1 MIEIEQIFPYTIVSY
16 DNKYGI
22 VDNKG
27 NIVVP
32 CEMDDIENISDE
44 EIGLEL
50 WEDYNCVCLI
60 RDGLFGFFTNN
71 GKYIEPAYL
80 NYAVDPYGGDIHVET
95 LDGYGVLCYP
105 KYILEE
111 IPAESSLL
119 NELAEDEEFD
129 EFEDY
134 EGLDESDDEEDFDL
148 TFNQDTVDEEFQA
161 GYKHAETVMESFDD
175 SHDDIAEY
183 IDQIHD
189 ELTDDFMTYAPIT
202 GAAAYMT
209 EKYIGLADVQKLN
222 KNIKK
227 LYNDTEKDGYYA
239 LFRTID
245 GLLPHPE
252 DTEDFVVSFSEGNR
266 PAFMSLDVRGE
277 IGEIYLFEHGM
288 HMFYISA
295 NIYDSSDPD
304 ELIEECC
311 ILDVDNIVLSELLT
325 CLQNEIDSDR
335 TNKELSENILKAADL
350 EGDHK
355 FGHILTDC
363 GVYML
368 KTEDTYVHWWDSET
382 LCDITGYMNAVYVLS
397 DGSVNIVYTDSNNF
411 PTSAEIQLINP
422 FLTRILDAI
431 KAAANIAWNNYEFC
445 AGKHPSSDGR

>member
-1 MIEIEQIFPYTIVSY
+1 MIEIEKIFPYTIVANDDS
-16 DNKYGI
+16 KYGI

-32 CEMDDIENISDE
+32 FEMDDIVNISDE

-50 WEDYNCVCLI
+50 WDDYNCVCLV
-60 RDGLFGFFTNN
+60 RDGMLGFFTNN

-80 NYAVDPYGGDIHVET
+80 NYTVDPCGGDIHVET
-95 LDGYGVLCYP
+95 LEGYGILRAP

-111 IPAESSLL
+111 ISEESSLL
-119 NELAEDEEFD
+119 SEIAEDEEFD

-134 EGLDESDDEEDFDL
+134 EGLDEFDDEEDFDL
-148 TFNQDTVDEEFQA
+148 TLNQDTVDEEFQA
-161 GYKHAETVMESFDD
+161 GYKHAEAVMESFDA

-189 ELTDDFMTYAPIT
+189 ELTDDFMTYTPLT

-209 EKYIGLADVQKLN
+209 EKYIGLADVPKLN

-245 GLLPHPE
+245 CLLPHPE

-266 PAFMSLDVRGE
+266 PTFTSPDVRGE
-277 IGEIYLFEHGM
+277 IGDIYLYEHGM
-288 HMFYISA
+288 HMFYVSA
-295 NIYDSSDPD
+295 NIYDSYDPD

-311 ILDVDNIVLSELLT
+311 ILNVDNVVLSELLT
-325 CLQNEIDSDR
+325 CLQNEIDPDR

-350 EGDHK
+350 EGDHEL
-355 FGHILTDC
+355 GHILTDC

-397 DGSVNIVYTDSNNF
+397 DGCLNIVYTDSDNF

-431 KAAANIAWNNYEFC
+431 KAAANIAWNDYKN
-445 AGKHPSSDGR
+445 GK

>member
-1 MIEIEQIFPYTIVSY
+1 MIEIEKIFPYTIVANDDS
-16 DNKYGI
+16 KYGI

-32 CEMDDIENISDE
+32 FEMDDIVNISDE

-50 WEDYNCVCLI
+50 WDDYNCVCLV
-60 RDGLFGFFTNN
+60 RDGMLGFFTNN

-80 NYAVDPYGGDIHVET
+80 NYTVDPCGGDIHVET
-95 LDGYGVLCYP
+95 LEGYGILRAP

-111 IPAESSLL
+111 ISEESSLL
-119 NELAEDEEFD
+119 SEIAE
-129 EFEDY
+129 
-134 EGLDESDDEEDFDL
+134 DEEDFDL
-148 TFNQDTVDEEFQA
+148 TLNQDTVDEEFQA
-161 GYKHAETVMESFDD
+161 GYKHAEAVMESFDA

-189 ELTDDFMTYAPIT
+189 ELTDDFMTYTPLT

-209 EKYIGLADVQKLN
+209 EKYIGLADVPKLN

-245 GLLPHPE
+245 CLLPHPE

-266 PAFMSLDVRGE
+266 PTFTSPDVRGE
-277 IGEIYLFEHGM
+277 IGDIYLYEHGM
-288 HMFYISA
+288 HMFYVSA
-295 NIYDSSDPD
+295 NIYDSDDPY
-304 ELIEECC
+304 ELLEECC
-311 ILDVDNIVLSELLT
+311 ILDVDNVVLSELLT
-325 CLQNEIDSDR
+325 CLQNEIDPDR

-350 EGDHK
+350 EGDHEI
-355 FGHILTDC
+355 GHILTDC

-397 DGSVNIVYTDSNNF
+397 DGCLNIVYTDSDNF
-411 PTSAEIQLINP
+411 PTSAEIQLTNP
-422 FLTRILDAI
+422 CLTRILDAI
-431 KAAANIAWNNYEFC
+431 KAAANIAWNDYKN
-445 AGKHPSSDGR
+445 GK

>member
-1 MIEIEQIFPYTIVSY
+1 MNKSMIEIEKIFPYTIVSN
-16 DNKYGI
+16 DDSKYGI

-32 CEMDDIENISDE
+32 FEMDDIVNISDE
-44 EIGLEL
+44 EIGLEM
-50 WEDYNCVCLI
+50 WEDYNCVCLV
-60 RDGLFGFFTNN
+60 RDGMLGFFTNN

-80 NYAVDPYGGDIHVET
+80 NYTVDPCGGDIHVET
-95 LDGYGVLCYP
+95 LEGYGILRAP

-111 IPAESSLL
+111 ISEESSLL
-119 NELAEDEEFD
+119 NGIAEDEEFD

-134 EGLDESDDEEDFDL
+134 EGLDEYDEAEDFDL
-148 TFNQDTVDEEFQA
+148 TLNQDTVDEEFQA
-161 GYKHAETVMESFDD
+161 GYKHAEAVMESFDA

-189 ELTDDFMTYAPIT
+189 ELTDDFMTYTPLT

-209 EKYIGLADVQKLN
+209 EKYIGLADVPKLN

-239 LFRTID
+239 LFRIID
-245 GLLPHPE
+245 CLLPHPE

-266 PAFMSLDVRGE
+266 PTFTSPDVRGE
-277 IGEIYLFEHGM
+277 IGDIYLYEHGM
-288 HMFYISA
+288 HMFYVSA
-295 NIYDSSDPD
+295 NIYDSDDPD
-304 ELIEECC
+304 ELLEECC

-325 CLQNEIDSDR
+325 CLQNEIDPDR
-335 TNKELSENILKAADL
+335 TNKELSENILKAAEL
-350 EGDHK
+350 EGDHEI
-355 FGHILTDC
+355 GHILTDC

-397 DGSVNIVYTDSNNF
+397 DGCLNIVYTDSDNF
-411 PTSAEIQLINP
+411 PTCAEIQLTNP
-422 FLTRILDAI
+422 CL
-431 KAAANIAWNNYEFC
+431 
-445 AGKHPSSDGR
+445 P

>member
-1 MIEIEQIFPYTIVSY
+1 MIEIEKIFPYTIVANDDS
-16 DNKYGI
+16 KYGI

-32 CEMDDIENISDE
+32 FEMDDIVNISDE

-50 WEDYNCVCLI
+50 WDDYNCVCLVK
-60 RDGLFGFFTNN
+60 DGMLGFFTNN

-80 NYAVDPYGGDIHVET
+80 NYTVDPCGGDIHVET
-95 LDGYGVLCYP
+95 LEGYGILRAP

-111 IPAESSLL
+111 ISEESSLL
-119 NELAEDEEFD
+119 SEIAEDEEFD

-134 EGLDESDDEEDFDL
+134 EGLDEYDDEEDFDL
-148 TFNQDTVDEEFQA
+148 TLNQDTVDEEFQA
-161 GYKHAETVMESFDD
+161 GYKHAEAVMESFDA

-189 ELTDDFMTYAPIT
+189 ELTDDFMTYTPLT

-209 EKYIGLADVQKLN
+209 EKYIGLADVPKLN

-245 GLLPHPE
+245 CLLPHPE

-266 PAFMSLDVRGE
+266 PTFTSPDVRGE
-277 IGEIYLFEHGM
+277 IGDIYLYEHGM
-288 HMFYISA
+288 HMFYVSA
-295 NIYDSSDPD
+295 NIYDSDDPY
-304 ELIEECC
+304 ELLEECC
-311 ILDVDNIVLSELLT
+311 ILDVDNVVLSELLT
-325 CLQNEIDSDR
+325 CLQNEIDPDR

-350 EGDHK
+350 EGDHEI
-355 FGHILTDC
+355 GHILTDC
-363 GVYML
+363 GVYLL

-397 DGSVNIVYTDSNNF
+397 DGCLNIVYTDSDNF
-411 PTSAEIQLINP
+411 PTSAEIQLTNP
-422 FLTRILDAI
+422 CLTRILDAI
-431 KAAANIAWNNYEFC
+431 KAAANIAWNDYKN
-445 AGKHPSSDGR
+445 AK

>member
-1 MIEIEQIFPYTIVSY
+1 MIEIEKIFPYTIVSN
-16 DNKYGI
+16 DDSMYGI

-32 CEMDDIENISDE
+32 FEMDDIVNISDE

-50 WEDYNCVCLI
+50 WEDYNCVCLV
-60 RDGLFGFFTNN
+60 RDGMLGFFTNN

-80 NYAVDPYGGDIHVET
+80 NYTVDPCGGDIHVET
-95 LDGYGVLCYP
+95 LDGYGVLRYP

-111 IPAESSLL
+111 IPEESSLL
-119 NELAEDEEFD
+119 NEIAEDEEFD
-129 EFEDY
+129 EFED
-134 EGLDESDDEEDFDL
+134 FDL
-148 TFNQDTVDEEFQA
+148 TLNQDTVDEEFQA
-161 GYKHAETVMESFDD
+161 GYKHAETVLESFDD

-209 EKYIGLADVQKLN
+209 EKYIGLVDVQKLN

-266 PAFMSLDVRGE
+266 PTFTSPDVRGE
-277 IGEIYLFEHGM
+277 IGDIYLYEHGM
-288 HMFYISA
+288 HMFYVSA
-295 NIYDSSDPD
+295 NIYDSEDPD

-311 ILDVDNIVLSELLT
+311 ILNVDNVVLSELLT
-325 CLQNEIDSDR
+325 YLQNEIDPDR

-355 FGHILTDC
+355 LGHILTDC

-397 DGSVNIVYTDSNNF
+397 DGCLNIVYTDSDNF
-411 PTSAEIQLINP
+411 PTSAEIQLTNP
-422 FLTRILDAI
+422 CLTRILDAI
-431 KAAANIAWNNYEFC
+431 KAAANIAWNDYKN
-445 AGKHPSSDGR
+445 GK

>member
-1 MIEIEQIFPYTIVSY
+1 MIEIEKIFPYTIVANDDS
-16 DNKYGI
+16 KYGI

-32 CEMDDIENISDE
+32 FEMDDIVNISDE

-50 WEDYNCVCLI
+50 WDDYNCVCLV
-60 RDGLFGFFTNN
+60 RDGMLGFFTNN

-80 NYAVDPYGGDIHVET
+80 NYTVDPCGGDIHVET
-95 LDGYGVLCYP
+95 LEGYGILRAP

-111 IPAESSLL
+111 ISEESSLL
-119 NELAEDEEFD
+119 SEIAEDE
-129 EFEDY
+129 
-134 EGLDESDDEEDFDL
+134 
-148 TFNQDTVDEEFQA
+148 EEFQA
-161 GYKHAETVMESFDD
+161 GYKHAEAVMESFDA

-266 PAFMSLDVRGE
+266 PSFMSLDVRGE
-277 IGEIYLFEHGM
+277 IGEIYLYEHGM
-288 HMFYISA
+288 HMFYVSA

-311 ILDVDNIVLSELLT
+311 ILNVDNIVLSELLT
-325 CLQNEIDSDR
+325 CLQNEIDPDR

-355 FGHILTDC
+355 LGHILTDC

-397 DGSVNIVYTDSNNF
+397 DGSVNIVYTDSYNF

-431 KAAANIAWNNYEFC
+431 KAAANIAWNDYKN
-445 AGKHPSSDGR
+445 GK

>member
-1 MIEIEQIFPYTIVSY
+1 MIEIEKIFPYTIVANDDS
-16 DNKYGI
+16 KYGI

-50 WEDYNCVCLI
+50 WEDYNCVCLV
-60 RDGLFGFFTNN
+60 RDGLLGFFTNN

-80 NYAVDPYGGDIHVET
+80 NYTVDPCGGDIHVET
-95 LDGYGVLCYP
+95 LDGYGVLRSP

-119 NELAEDEEFD
+119 NEIAEDEEFD

-148 TFNQDTVDEEFQA
+148 RLQDTVAEEFQA

-189 ELTDDFMTYAPIT
+189 ELTDDFLTFAPIT

-227 LYNDTEKDGYYA
+227 LYNATEKDGYYA

-266 PAFMSLDVRGE
+266 PAFKSLDVSGE
-277 IGEIYLFEHGM
+277 IGEIYLYEHGM
-288 HMFYISA
+288 HMFYVSA

-325 CLQNEIDSDR
+325 CLQNEIDPDR

-355 FGHILTDC
+355 LGHLLTDC

-397 DGSVNIVYTDSNNF
+397 NGSVYIVYTDYNNF
-411 PTSAEIQLINP
+411 PTWAEIQLINP

-431 KAAANIAWNNYEFC
+431 KAAANIAWNNYKN
-445 AGKHPSSDGR
+445 GK

>member
-1 MIEIEQIFPYTIVSY
+1 MNKSMIEIEKIFPYTIVANDDS
-16 DNKYGI
+16 KYGI

-32 CEMDDIENISDE
+32 FEMDDIVNLSDE
-44 EIGLEL
+44 EIGLEM
-50 WEDYNCVCLI
+50 WEDYNCVCLV
-60 RDGLFGFFTNN
+60 RDGMLGFFTNN

-80 NYAVDPYGGDIHVET
+80 NYTVDPCGGDIHVET
-95 LDGYGVLCYP
+95 LEGYGILRAP

-111 IPAESSLL
+111 ISEESSLL
-119 NELAEDEEFD
+119 SEIAEDEEFD

-134 EGLDESDDEEDFDL
+134 EGLDESDDEEAFDL
-148 TFNQDTVDEEFQA
+148 TLNQDTVDEEFQA
-161 GYKHAETVMESFDD
+161 GYKHAETVMESFDA

-202 GAAAYMT
+202 GAATYMT
-209 EKYIGLADVQKLN
+209 EKYIGLADVPKLN

-239 LFRTID
+239 LFRIID
-245 GLLPHPE
+245 CLLPHPE

-266 PAFMSLDVRGE
+266 PTFTSPDVRGE
-277 IGEIYLFEHGM
+277 IGDIYLYEHGM
-288 HMFYISA
+288 HMFYVSA
-295 NIYDSSDPD
+295 NIYDSDDPD
-304 ELIEECC
+304 ELLEECC
-311 ILDVDNIVLSELLT
+311 ILDVDNVVLSELLT
-325 CLQNEIDSDR
+325 CLQNEIDPDR

-350 EGDHK
+350 ESDHEI
-355 FGHILTDC
+355 GHILTDC

-368 KTEDTYVHWWDSET
+368 KTEDTYVHWWDRET

-397 DGSVNIVYTDSNNF
+397 DGCLNIVYTDYNNF
-411 PTSAEIQLINP
+411 PTSAEIQLTNP
-422 FLTRILDAI
+422 CLTRILDAI
-431 KAAANIAWNNYEFC
+431 KAAANIAWNDYKN
-445 AGKHPSSDGR
+445 GK

>member
-1 MIEIEQIFPYTIVSY
+1 MNKSMIEIEKIFPYTIVSN
-16 DNKYGI
+16 DDSKYGI

-32 CEMDDIENISDE
+32 FEMDDIVNISDE

-50 WEDYNCVCLI
+50 WDDYNCVCLV
-60 RDGLFGFFTNN
+60 RDGMLGFFTNN

-80 NYAVDPYGGDIHVET
+80 NYTVDPCGGDIHVET
-95 LDGYGVLCYP
+95 LEGYGILRAP

-111 IPAESSLL
+111 ISEESSLL
-119 NELAEDEEFD
+119 NGIAEDEEFD
-129 EFEDY
+129 DFEDY
-134 EGLDESDDEEDFDL
+134 EGLDESDDEEAFDL
-148 TFNQDTVDEEFQA
+148 TLNQDTVDEEFQA
-161 GYKHAETVMESFDD
+161 GYKHAEAVMESFDA

-189 ELTDDFMTYAPIT
+189 ELTDDFMTYTPLT

-209 EKYIGLADVQKLN
+209 EKYIGLADVPKLN

-245 GLLPHPE
+245 CLLPHPE

-266 PAFMSLDVRGE
+266 PTFTSPDVRGE
-277 IGEIYLFEHGM
+277 IGDIYLYEHGM
-288 HMFYISA
+288 HMFYVSA
-295 NIYDSSDPD
+295 NIYDSDDPD

-311 ILDVDNIVLSELLT
+311 ILNVDNVVLSELLT
-325 CLQNEIDSDR
+325 CLQNEIDPDR

-350 EGDHK
+350 EGDHEL
-355 FGHILTDC
+355 GHILTDC

-397 DGSVNIVYTDSNNF
+397 DGCLNIVYTDSDNF
-411 PTSAEIQLINP
+411 PTSAEIQLTNP
-422 FLTRILDAI
+422 CLTRILDAI
-431 KAAANIAWNNYEFC
+431 KAAANIAWNDYKN
-445 AGKHPSSDGR
+445 GK

>member
-1 MIEIEQIFPYTIVSY
+1 MIEIEKIFPYTIVANDDS
-16 DNKYGI
+16 KYGI

-32 CEMDDIENISDE
+32 FEMDDIVNISDE

-50 WEDYNCVCLI
+50 WDDYNCVCLVK
-60 RDGLFGFFTNN
+60 DGMLGFFTNN

-80 NYAVDPYGGDIHVET
+80 NYTVDPCGGDIHVET
-95 LDGYGVLCYP
+95 LEGYGILRAP

-111 IPAESSLL
+111 ISEESSLL
-119 NELAEDEEFD
+119 SEIAEDEEFD

-134 EGLDESDDEEDFDL
+134 EGLDEYDDEEDFDL
-148 TFNQDTVDEEFQA
+148 TLNQDTVDEEFQA
-161 GYKHAETVMESFDD
+161 GYKHAEAVMESFDA

-189 ELTDDFMTYAPIT
+189 ELTDDFMTYTPLT

-209 EKYIGLADVQKLN
+209 EKYIGLADVPKLN

-245 GLLPHPE
+245 CLLPHPE

-266 PAFMSLDVRGE
+266 PTFTSPDVRGE
-277 IGEIYLFEHGM
+277 IGDIYLYEHGM
-288 HMFYISA
+288 HMFYVSA
-295 NIYDSSDPD
+295 NIYDSDDPY
-304 ELIEECC
+304 ELLEECC
-311 ILDVDNIVLSELLT
+311 ILDVDNVVLSELLT
-325 CLQNEIDSDR
+325 CLQNEIDPDR

-350 EGDHK
+350 EGDHEI
-355 FGHILTDC
+355 GHILTDC

-397 DGSVNIVYTDSNNF
+397 DGCLNIVYTDSDNF
-411 PTSAEIQLINP
+411 PTSAEIQLTNP
-422 FLTRILDAI
+422 CLTRILDAI
-431 KAAANIAWNNYEFC
+431 KAAANIAWNDYKN
-445 AGKHPSSDGR
+445 GK

>member
-1 MIEIEQIFPYTIVSY
+1 MIEVEKIFPYTIVSY

-32 CEMDDIENISDE
+32 CEMDDIQNISDE

-50 WEDYNCVCLI
+50 WEDYNCVYLV
-60 RDGLFGFFTNN
+60 RDGLLGFFTDN

-80 NYAVDPYGGDIHVET
+80 NYTVDPCGGDIHVET
-95 LDGYGVLCYP
+95 LDGYGVLRYP

-119 NELAEDEEFD
+119 NEIAEDV
-129 EFEDY
+129 
-134 EGLDESDDEEDFDL
+134 EDFDL
-148 TFNQDTVDEEFQA
+148 TLNQDTVDEEFQA

-277 IGEIYLFEHGM
+277 IGEIYLYEHGM
-288 HMFYISA
+288 HMFYVSA

-311 ILDVDNIVLSELLT
+311 ILDMDNIVLSELLT
-325 CLQNEIDSDR
+325 CLQNEMDPDR

-355 FGHILTDC
+355 LGHILTDC

-397 DGSVNIVYTDSNNF
+397 DGSVNIVYTDSYNF

-431 KAAANIAWNNYEFC
+431 KAAANIAWNDYKN
-445 AGKHPSSDGR
+445 GK

>member
-1 MIEIEQIFPYTIVSY
+1 MIEIEKIFPYTIVANDDS
-16 DNKYGI
+16 KYGI

-32 CEMDDIENISDE
+32 CEMDDIQNISDE

-50 WEDYNCVCLI
+50 WEDYNCVCLV
-60 RDGLFGFFTNN
+60 RDGMLGFFTNN

-80 NYAVDPYGGDIHVET
+80 NYTVDPCGGDIHVET
-95 LDGYGVLCYP
+95 LDGYGVLRYP

-111 IPAESSLL
+111 ISAESSLL
-119 NELAEDEEFD
+119 NEIAEDEEFD

-134 EGLDESDDEEDFDL
+134 EGLDESDDEDDFDL
-148 TFNQDTVDEEFQA
+148 TLNQDTVDEDFQA

-266 PAFMSLDVRGE
+266 PSFMSLDVRGE
-277 IGEIYLFEHGM
+277 IGEIYLYEHGM
-288 HMFYISA
+288 HMFYVSA

-311 ILDVDNIVLSELLT
+311 ILNVDNIVLSELLT
-325 CLQNEIDSDR
+325 CLQNEIDPDR

-355 FGHILTDC
+355 LGHILTDC

-397 DGSVNIVYTDSNNF
+397 DGSVNIVYTDSYNF

-431 KAAANIAWNNYEFC
+431 KAAANIAWNDYKN
-445 AGKHPSSDGR
+445 GK

>member
-1 MIEIEQIFPYTIVSY
+1 MIEVEKILPYTIVSY

-32 CEMDDIENISDE
+32 CEMDDIQNISDE

-50 WEDYNCVCLI
+50 WEDYNCVYLV
-60 RDGLFGFFTNN
+60 RDGLLGFFTDN

-80 NYAVDPYGGDIHVET
+80 NYTVDPCGGDIHVET
-95 LDGYGVLCYP
+95 LDGYGVLRYP

-119 NELAEDEEFD
+119 NEIAEDEEFD
-129 EFEDY
+129 EFE
-134 EGLDESDDEEDFDL
+134 EDFDL
-148 TFNQDTVDEEFQA
+148 TLNQDTVDEEFQA
-161 GYKHAETVMESFDD
+161 GYKHAETVIESFDD

-189 ELTDDFMTYAPIT
+189 ELTDNFMTYAPIT

-266 PAFMSLDVRGE
+266 PAFMSLDIRGE
-277 IGEIYLFEHGM
+277 IGEIYLYEHGM
-288 HMFYISA
+288 HMFYVSA

-311 ILDVDNIVLSELLT
+311 ILDMDNIVLSELLT
-325 CLQNEIDSDR
+325 CLQNEIDPDR

-355 FGHILTDC
+355 LGHILTDC

-397 DGSVNIVYTDSNNF
+397 DGSVNIVYTDSYNF

-431 KAAANIAWNNYEFC
+431 KAAANIAWNNYKN
-445 AGKHPSSDGR
+445 GK

>member
-1 MIEIEQIFPYTIVSY
+1 MIEIEKIFPYTIVANDDS
-16 DNKYGI
+16 KYGI

-50 WEDYNCVCLI
+50 WEDYNCVCLV
-60 RDGLFGFFTNN
+60 RDGLLGFFTNN

-80 NYAVDPYGGDIHVET
+80 NYTVDPCGRDIHVET
-95 LDGYGVLCYP
+95 EDGYGVLHYP

-119 NELAEDEEFD
+119 NEIAEDEEFD

-134 EGLDESDDEEDFDL
+134 EGLDESDDEENFDL
-148 TFNQDTVDEEFQA
+148 RLQDTVAEEFQA

-189 ELTDDFMTYAPIT
+189 ELTDDFLTFAPIT

-227 LYNDTEKDGYYA
+227 LYNATEKDGYYA

-266 PAFMSLDVRGE
+266 PAFKSLDVSGE
-277 IGEIYLFEHGM
+277 IGEIYLYEHGM
-288 HMFYISA
+288 HMFYVSA
-295 NIYDSSDPD
+295 NIYDSRDPD

-311 ILDVDNIVLSELLT
+311 ILDVDNIVLSKLLT
-325 CLQNEIDSDR
+325 CLQNEIDPDR

-355 FGHILTDC
+355 LGHLLTDC

-397 DGSVNIVYTDSNNF
+397 NGSVYIVYTDYNNF
-411 PTSAEIQLINP
+411 PSSAEIQLINP

-431 KAAANIAWNNYEFC
+431 KAAANIAWNNYKN
-445 AGKHPSSDGR
+445 GK

>member
-1 MIEIEQIFPYTIVSY
+1 MIEIENIFPYTIVKGE
-16 DNKYGI
+16 DGFGIIDANKN
-22 VDNKG
+22 V
-27 NIVVP
+27 VVP
-32 CEMDDIENISDE
+32 CVMDNIINGKYDDY
-44 EIGLEL
+44 GLED
-50 WEDYNCVCLI
+50 WEDFYCVRLI
-60 RDGLFGFFTNN
+60 KDSFIGFFTSN
-71 GKYIEPAYL
+71 GKYIEPKFISC
-80 NYAVDPYGGDIHVET
+80 DIFHFDEGEIHVKTE
-95 LDGYGVLCYP
+95 DGYGVFKSP
-105 KYILEE
+105 EYIFEE
-111 IPAESSLL
+111 ISSTDSPLSGL
-119 NELAEDEEFD
+119 MLED
-129 EFEDY
+129 
-134 EGLDESDDEEDFDL
+134 DD
-148 TFNQDTVDEEFQA
+148 FQV

-175 SHDDIAEY
+175 SHGDIAEY

-189 ELTDDFMTYAPIT
+189 ELTDDFITYAPIT

-245 GLLPHPE
+245 VLLPHPE

-277 IGEIYLFEHGM
+277 IGEIYLYEHGM
-288 HMFYISA
+288 HMFYVSA

-311 ILDVDNIVLSELLT
+311 ILNVDNIVLSELLT
-325 CLQNEIDSDR
+325 CLQNEIDPDR

-355 FGHILTDC
+355 LGHILTDC

-397 DGSVNIVYTDSNNF
+397 DGSLNIVYTDSDNF

-431 KAAANIAWNNYEFC
+431 KAAANIAWNDYKN
-445 AGKHPSSDGR
+445 GK

>member
-1 MIEIEQIFPYTIVSY
+1 MNKSMIEIEKIFPYTIVANDDS
-16 DNKYGI
+16 KYGI

-32 CEMDDIENISDE
+32 FEMDDIVNISDE
-44 EIGLEL
+44 EIGLEM
-50 WEDYNCVCLI
+50 WEDYNCVCLV
-60 RDGLFGFFTNN
+60 RDGMLGFFTNN

-80 NYAVDPYGGDIHVET
+80 NYTVDPCGGDIHVET
-95 LDGYGVLCYP
+95 LEGYGILRAP

-111 IPAESSLL
+111 ISEESSLL
-119 NELAEDEEFD
+119 NGIAEDEEFD

-134 EGLDESDDEEDFDL
+134 EGLDEYDEAEDFDL
-148 TFNQDTVDEEFQA
+148 TLNQDTVDEEFQA
-161 GYKHAETVMESFDD
+161 GYKHAEVVMESFDA

-189 ELTDDFMTYAPIT
+189 ELTDDFMTYTPLT

-209 EKYIGLADVQKLN
+209 EKYIGLADVPKLN

-245 GLLPHPE
+245 CLLPHPE

-266 PAFMSLDVRGE
+266 PTFTSPDVRGE
-277 IGEIYLFEHGM
+277 IGDIYLYEHGM
-288 HMFYISA
+288 HMFYVSA
-295 NIYDSSDPD
+295 NIYDSDDPD
-304 ELIEECC
+304 ELLEECC
-311 ILDVDNIVLSELLT
+311 ILDVDNVVLSELLT
-325 CLQNEIDSDR
+325 CLQNEIDPDR

-350 EGDHK
+350 EGDHEI
-355 FGHILTDC
+355 GHILTDC
-363 GVYML
+363 GVYVL

-397 DGSVNIVYTDSNNF
+397 DGCLNIVYTDSDNF
-411 PTSAEIQLINP
+411 PTSAEIQLTNP
-422 FLTRILDAI
+422 CLTRILDAI
-431 KAAANIAWNNYEFC
+431 KAAANIAWNDYKN
-445 AGKHPSSDGR
+445 GK

>member
-1 MIEIEQIFPYTIVSY
+1 MNKSMIEIEKIFPYTIVSND

-32 CEMDDIENISDE
+32 FEMDDIVNISDE
-44 EIGLEL
+44 EIGLEM
-50 WEDYNCVCLI
+50 WEDYNCVCLV
-60 RDGLFGFFTNN
+60 RDGMLGFFTNN

-80 NYAVDPYGGDIHVET
+80 NYTVDPCGGDIHVET
-95 LDGYGVLCYP
+95 LEGYGILRAP

-111 IPAESSLL
+111 ISEESSLL
-119 NELAEDEEFD
+119 NGIAEDEEFD
-129 EFEDY
+129 DFEDY
-134 EGLDESDDEEDFDL
+134 EGLDESDDEEAFDL
-148 TFNQDTVDEEFQA
+148 TLNQDTVDEEFQA
-161 GYKHAETVMESFDD
+161 GYKHAETVMESFDA

-202 GAAAYMT
+202 GAATYMT
-209 EKYIGLADVQKLN
+209 EKYISIADVQKLN

-227 LYNDTEKDGYYA
+227 LYNDTDGYYA

-245 GLLPHPE
+245 CLLPHPE

-266 PAFMSLDVRGE
+266 PTFTSPDVRGE
-277 IGEIYLFEHGM
+277 IGDIYLYEHGM
-288 HMFYISA
+288 HMFYVSA
-295 NIYDSSDPD
+295 NIYDSDDPD
-304 ELIEECC
+304 ELLEECC
-311 ILDVDNIVLSELLT
+311 ILDVDNVVLSELLT
-325 CLQNEIDSDR
+325 CLQNEIDPDR

-350 EGDHK
+350 ESDHEI
-355 FGHILTDC
+355 GHILTDC

-397 DGSVNIVYTDSNNF
+397 DGCLNIVYMDSDNF
-411 PTSAEIQLINP
+411 PTSAEIQLTNP
-422 FLTRILDAI
+422 CLEDIF
-431 KAAANIAWNNYEFC
+431 
-445 AGKHPSSDGR
+445 

>member
-1 MIEIEQIFPYTIVSY
+1 MIEIEKIFPYTIVANDDS
-16 DNKYGI
+16 KYGI

-32 CEMDDIENISDE
+32 FEMDDIVNISDE

-50 WEDYNCVCLI
+50 WDDYNCVCLVK
-60 RDGLFGFFTNN
+60 DGMLGFFTNN

-80 NYAVDPYGGDIHVET
+80 NYTVDPCGGDIHVET
-95 LDGYGVLCYP
+95 LEGYGILRAP

-111 IPAESSLL
+111 ISEESSLL
-119 NELAEDEEFD
+119 SEIAEDEEFD

-134 EGLDESDDEEDFDL
+134 EGLDEYDDEEDFDL
-148 TFNQDTVDEEFQA
+148 TLNQDTVDEEFQA
-161 GYKHAETVMESFDD
+161 GYKHAEAVMESFDA

-189 ELTDDFMTYAPIT
+189 ELTDDFMTYTPLT

-209 EKYIGLADVQKLN
+209 EKYIGLADVPKLN

-245 GLLPHPE
+245 CLLPHPE

-266 PAFMSLDVRGE
+266 PTFTSPDVRGE
-277 IGEIYLFEHGM
+277 IGDIYLYEHGM
-288 HMFYISA
+288 HMFYVSA
-295 NIYDSSDPD
+295 NIYDSDDPD
-304 ELIEECC
+304 ELLEECC
-311 ILDVDNIVLSELLT
+311 ILNVYNVVLSELLT
-325 CLQNEIDSDR
+325 CLQNEIDPDR

-350 EGDHK
+350 EGDHEI
-355 FGHILTDC
+355 GHILTDC
-363 GVYML
+363 GVYLL

-397 DGSVNIVYTDSNNF
+397 DGCLNIVYTDSDNF
-411 PTSAEIQLINP
+411 PTSAEIQLTNP
-422 FLTRILDAI
+422 CLTRILNAI
-431 KAAANIAWNNYEFC
+431 KAAANIAWNDYKN
-445 AGKHPSSDGR
+445 AK

>member
-1 MIEIEQIFPYTIVSY
+1 MIEVEKIFPYTIVSY

-32 CEMDDIENISDE
+32 CEMDDIQNISDE

-50 WEDYNCVCLI
+50 WDDYNCVCLV
-60 RDGLFGFFTNN
+60 RDGMLGFFTDN

-80 NYAVDPYGGDIHVET
+80 NYTVDPCGGDIHVET
-95 LDGYGVLCYP
+95 LDGYGVLRYP

-119 NELAEDEEFD
+119 NEIAE
-129 EFEDY
+129 
-134 EGLDESDDEEDFDL
+134 DEEDFDL
-148 TFNQDTVDEEFQA
+148 TLNQDTVDEEFQA

-252 DTEDFVVSFSEGNR
+252 DTEDFVVIFSEGNR

-277 IGEIYLFEHGM
+277 IGEIYLYEHGM
-288 HMFYISA
+288 HMFYVSA
-295 NIYDSSDPD
+295 NIYDSDDPD
-304 ELIEECC
+304 ELLEECC
-311 ILDVDNIVLSELLT
+311 ILNVDNVVLSELLT
-325 CLQNEIDSDR
+325 CLQNEIDPDR
-335 TNKELSENILKAADL
+335 TNKELSENILKATDL
-350 EGDHK
+350 EGDHEI
-355 FGHILTDC
+355 GHILTDC

-397 DGSVNIVYTDSNNF
+397 DGSVNIVYTDSDNF
-411 PTSAEIQLINP
+411 PTSAEIKLINP

-431 KAAANIAWNNYEFC
+431 KAAANIAWNDYKN
-445 AGKHPSSDGR
+445 GK

>member
-1 MIEIEQIFPYTIVSY
+1 
-16 DNKYGI
+16 
-22 VDNKG
+22 
-27 NIVVP
+27 
-32 CEMDDIENISDE
+32 MDDIQNISDE

-50 WEDYNCVCLI
+50 WEDYNCVYLV
-60 RDGLFGFFTNN
+60 RDGLLGFFTDN

-80 NYAVDPYGGDIHVET
+80 NYTVDPCGGDIHVET
-95 LDGYGVLCYP
+95 LDGYGVLRYP

-111 IPAESSLL
+111 ISAESSLL
-119 NELAEDEEFD
+119 NEIAEDEEFD
-129 EFEDY
+129 EFED
-134 EGLDESDDEEDFDL
+134 FDL
-148 TFNQDTVDEEFQA
+148 TLNQDTVDEEFQA

-239 LFRTID
+239 LFRRID

-252 DTEDFVVSFSEGNR
+252 YTEDFVVSFSEGNR
-266 PAFMSLDVRGE
+266 PSFMSLDVRGE
-277 IGEIYLFEHGM
+277 IGEIYLYEHGM
-288 HMFYISA
+288 HMFYVSA

-311 ILDVDNIVLSELLT
+311 ILNVDNIVLSELLT
-325 CLQNEIDSDR
+325 CLQNEIDPDR

-355 FGHILTDC
+355 LGHILTDC

-397 DGSVNIVYTDSNNF
+397 DGSLNIVYTDSDNF

-431 KAAANIAWNNYEFC
+431 KAVANIAWNDYKN
-445 AGKHPSSDGR
+445 GK

>member
-44 EIGLEL
+44 EIALEM
-50 WEDYNCVCLI
+50 WEDCNCVCLI

-80 NYAVDPYGGDIHVET
+80 NYAVDPCGGDIHVET
-95 LDGYGVLCYP
+95 LDGYGVLRSP

-119 NELAEDEEFD
+119 NEIAEDEEFD

-148 TFNQDTVDEEFQA
+148 RLKDTVAEEFQA

-189 ELTDDFMTYAPIT
+189 ELTDDFLTFAPIT

-277 IGEIYLFEHGM
+277 IGEIYLYEHGM
-288 HMFYISA
+288 HMFYVSA

-325 CLQNEIDSDR
+325 CLQNEIDPDR

-355 FGHILTDC
+355 LGHILTDC
-363 GVYML
+363 GLYML

-382 LCDITGYMNAVYVLS
+382 LCDIKGYMNAVYVLS
-397 DGSVNIVYTDSNNF
+397 NGSVHIVYTDSDNF

-422 FLTRILDAI
+422 LLTRILDAI

-445 AGKHPSSDGR
+445 AGKHPSSDGG

>member
-1 MIEIEQIFPYTIVSY
+1 MIEIEKIFPYTIVANDDS
-16 DNKYGI
+16 KYGI

-32 CEMDDIENISDE
+32 FEMDDIVNISDE

-50 WEDYNCVCLI
+50 WDDYNCVCLV
-60 RDGLFGFFTNN
+60 RDGMLGFFTNN

-80 NYAVDPYGGDIHVET
+80 NYTVDPCGGDIHVET
-95 LDGYGVLCYP
+95 LDGYGVLRYP

-119 NELAEDEEFD
+119 NEIAEDEEFD
-129 EFEDY
+129 EFED
-134 EGLDESDDEEDFDL
+134 FDL
-148 TFNQDTVDEEFQA
+148 TLNQDTVDEEFQA

-209 EKYIGLADVQKLN
+209 EKYIGLADVPKLN

-227 LYNDTEKDGYYA
+227 LYNDTEKEGYYA

-245 GLLPHPE
+245 CLLPHPE

-266 PAFMSLDVRGE
+266 PTFTSPDVRGE
-277 IGEIYLFEHGM
+277 IGDIYLYEHGM
-288 HMFYISA
+288 HMFYVSA
-295 NIYDSSDPD
+295 NIYDSDDPDDPD
-304 ELIEECC
+304 ELLEECC
-311 ILDVDNIVLSELLT
+311 ILNVDNVVLSELLT
-325 CLQNEIDSDR
+325 CLQNEIDPDR

-350 EGDHK
+350 EGDHEI
-355 FGHILTDC
+355 GHILTDC

-397 DGSVNIVYTDSNNF
+397 DGSLNVVYTDSDNF
-411 PTSAEIQLINP
+411 PTSAEIKLINP

-431 KAAANIAWNNYEFC
+431 KAAANIAWNDYKN
-445 AGKHPSSDGR
+445 GK

>member
-1 MIEIEQIFPYTIVSY
+1 MIEIEKIFPYTIVANDDS
-16 DNKYGI
+16 KYGI

-32 CEMDDIENISDE
+32 FEMDDIVNISDE

-50 WEDYNCVCLI
+50 WDDYNCVCLVK
-60 RDGLFGFFTNN
+60 DGMLGFFTNN

-80 NYAVDPYGGDIHVET
+80 NYTVDPCGGDIHVET
-95 LDGYGVLCYP
+95 LEGYGILRAP

-111 IPAESSLL
+111 ISEESSLL
-119 NELAEDEEFD
+119 SEIAEDEEFD

-134 EGLDESDDEEDFDL
+134 EGLDEYDDEEDFDL
-148 TFNQDTVDEEFQA
+148 TLNQDTVDEEFQA
-161 GYKHAETVMESFDD
+161 GYKHAEAVMESFDA

-189 ELTDDFMTYAPIT
+189 ELTDDFMTYTPLT

-209 EKYIGLADVQKLN
+209 EKYIGLADVPKLN

-245 GLLPHPE
+245 CLLPHPE

-266 PAFMSLDVRGE
+266 PTFTSPDVRGE
-277 IGEIYLFEHGM
+277 IGDIYLYEHGM
-288 HMFYISA
+288 HMFYVSA
-295 NIYDSSDPD
+295 NIYDSDDPD
-304 ELIEECC
+304 ELLEECC
-311 ILDVDNIVLSELLT
+311 ILDVDNVVLSELLT
-325 CLQNEIDSDR
+325 CLQNEIDPDR

-350 EGDHK
+350 EGDHEI
-355 FGHILTDC
+355 GHILTDC
-363 GVYML
+363 GVYLL

-397 DGSVNIVYTDSNNF
+397 DGCLNIVYTDSDNF
-411 PTSAEIQLINP
+411 PTSAEIQLTNP
-422 FLTRILDAI
+422 CLTRILDAI
-431 KAAANIAWNNYEFC
+431 KAAANIAWNDYKN
-445 AGKHPSSDGR
+445 GK

>member
-1 MIEIEQIFPYTIVSY
+1 MIEIEKIFPYTIVAN
-16 DNKYGI
+16 DDRKYGI

-32 CEMDDIENISDE
+32 FEMDDIVNISDE

-50 WEDYNCVCLI
+50 WDDYNCVCLV
-60 RDGLFGFFTNN
+60 RDGMLGFFTNN

-80 NYAVDPYGGDIHVET
+80 NYTVDPCGGDIHVET
-95 LDGYGVLCYP
+95 LEGYGILRAP

-111 IPAESSLL
+111 ISEESSLL
-119 NELAEDEEFD
+119 SEIAEDEEFD

-134 EGLDESDDEEDFDL
+134 EGLDEYDEAEDFDL
-148 TFNQDTVDEEFQA
+148 TLNQDTVDEEFQA
-161 GYKHAETVMESFDD
+161 GYKHAEAVMESFDV

-189 ELTDDFMTYAPIT
+189 ELTDAFMTYAPLT

-209 EKYIGLADVQKLN
+209 EKYIGLADVPKLN

-227 LYNDTEKDGYYA
+227 LYNDTENDGYYA

-245 GLLPHPE
+245 CLLPHPE

-266 PAFMSLDVRGE
+266 PIFTSPDVRGE
-277 IGEIYLFEHGM
+277 IGDIYLYEHGM
-288 HMFYISA
+288 HMFYVSA
-295 NIYDSSDPD
+295 NIYDSDDPD
-304 ELIEECC
+304 ELLEECC
-311 ILDVDNIVLSELLT
+311 ILDVDNVVLSELLT
-325 CLQNEIDSDR
+325 CLQNEIDPDR

-350 EGDHK
+350 EGDHEI
-355 FGHILTDC
+355 GHILTDC

-397 DGSVNIVYTDSNNF
+397 DGCLNIVYTDSDNF
-411 PTSAEIQLINP
+411 PTSAEIQLTNP
-422 FLTRILDAI
+422 CLTRILDAI
-431 KAAANIAWNNYEFC
+431 KAAANIAWNDYKN
-445 AGKHPSSDGR
+445 GK

>member
-1 MIEIEQIFPYTIVSY
+1 
-16 DNKYGI
+16 
-22 VDNKG
+22 
-27 NIVVP
+27 
-32 CEMDDIENISDE
+32 
-44 EIGLEL
+44 
-50 WEDYNCVCLI
+50 
-60 RDGLFGFFTNN
+60 
-71 GKYIEPAYL
+71 
-80 NYAVDPYGGDIHVET
+80 VDPCGGDIHVET
-95 LDGYGVLCYP
+95 LEGYGILRAP

-111 IPAESSLL
+111 ISEESSLL
-119 NELAEDEEFD
+119 SEIAEDEEFD

-134 EGLDESDDEEDFDL
+134 EELDEYDDEEDFDL
-148 TFNQDTVDEEFQA
+148 TLNQDTVDEEFQA
-161 GYKHAETVMESFDD
+161 GYKHAEAVMESFDA

-252 DTEDFVVSFSEGNR
+252 DTEDFVESFSEGNR
-266 PAFMSLDVRGE
+266 PAYMSLDVRGE
-277 IGEIYLFEHGM
+277 IGEIYLYEHGM
-288 HMFYISA
+288 HMFYVSA

-311 ILDVDNIVLSELLT
+311 ILNVDNIVLSELLT
-325 CLQNEIDSDR
+325 CLQNEIDPDR

-355 FGHILTDC
+355 LGHILTDC

-397 DGSVNIVYTDSNNF
+397 DGSVNIVYTDSYNF

-431 KAAANIAWNNYEFC
+431 KAAANIAWNDYKN
-445 AGKHPSSDGR
+445 GK

>member
-1 MIEIEQIFPYTIVSY
+1 MIEIEKIFPYTIVANDDS
-16 DNKYGI
+16 KYGI

-32 CEMDDIENISDE
+32 FKMDDIVNISDE

-50 WEDYNCVCLI
+50 WDDYHCVCLV
-60 RDGLFGFFTNN
+60 RDGMLGFFTNN
-71 GKYIEPAYL
+71 GKYIEPTYL
-80 NYAVDPYGGDIHVET
+80 NYTVDPCGGDIHVET
-95 LDGYGVLCYP
+95 LEGYGILRAP

-111 IPAESSLL
+111 ISEESSLL
-119 NELAEDEEFD
+119 SEIAEDEEFD
-129 EFEDY
+129 EFDDY
-134 EGLDESDDEEDFDL
+134 EGLDESDDDEDFDL
-148 TFNQDTVDEEFQA
+148 TLNQDTVDEEFQA
-161 GYKHAETVMESFDD
+161 GYKHAEAVMESFDA

-189 ELTDDFMTYAPIT
+189 ELTDDFMTYTPLT

-209 EKYIGLADVQKLN
+209 EKYIGLANVPKLN

-245 GLLPHPE
+245 CLLPHPE

-266 PAFMSLDVRGE
+266 PTFTSPDVRGE
-277 IGEIYLFEHGM
+277 IGDVYLYEHGM
-288 HMFYISA
+288 HMFYVSA
-295 NIYDSSDPD
+295 NIYDSDDPD
-304 ELIEECC
+304 ELLEECC
-311 ILDVDNIVLSELLT
+311 ILDVDNVVLSELLT
-325 CLQNEIDSDR
+325 CLQNEIDPDR
-335 TNKELSENILKAADL
+335 TIKELSENILKAADL
-350 EGDHK
+350 EGDHEI
-355 FGHILTDC
+355 GHILTDC

-397 DGSVNIVYTDSNNF
+397 DGCLNIVYTDSDNF
-411 PTSAEIQLINP
+411 PTSAEIQLTNP
-422 FLTRILDAI
+422 CLTRILDAI
-431 KAAANIAWNNYEFC
+431 KAAANIAWNDYKN
-445 AGKHPSSDGR
+445 GK

>member
-1 MIEIEQIFPYTIVSY
+1 MIEIEKIFPYTIVANDDS
-16 DNKYGI
+16 KYGI

-32 CEMDDIENISDE
+32 FEMDDIVNISDE

-50 WEDYNCVCLI
+50 WDDYNCVCLV
-60 RDGLFGFFTNN
+60 RDGMLGFFTNN

-80 NYAVDPYGGDIHVET
+80 NYTVDPCGGDIHVET
-95 LDGYGVLCYP
+95 LEGYGILRAP

-111 IPAESSLL
+111 ISEESSLL
-119 NELAEDEEFD
+119 SEIAEDEEFD

-134 EGLDESDDEEDFDL
+134 EGLDEYDDEEDFDL
-148 TFNQDTVDEEFQA
+148 TLNQDTVDEEFQA
-161 GYKHAETVMESFDD
+161 GYKHAEAVMESFDA

-189 ELTDDFMTYAPIT
+189 ELTDDFMTYTPLT

-209 EKYIGLADVQKLN
+209 EKYIGLADVPKLN

-245 GLLPHPE
+245 CLLPHPE

-266 PAFMSLDVRGE
+266 PTFTSPDVRGE
-277 IGEIYLFEHGM
+277 IGDIYLYEHGM
-288 HMFYISA
+288 HMFYVSA
-295 NIYDSSDPD
+295 NIYDSDDPD
-304 ELIEECC
+304 ELLEECC
-311 ILDVDNIVLSELLT
+311 ILDVDNVVLSELLT
-325 CLQNEIDSDR
+325 CLQNEIDPDR

-350 EGDHK
+350 EGDHEI
-355 FGHILTDC
+355 GHILTDC

-397 DGSVNIVYTDSNNF
+397 DGCLNIVYTDSDNF
-411 PTSAEIQLINP
+411 PTSAEIHLTNP
-422 FLTRILDAI
+422 CLTRILDAI
-431 KAAANIAWNNYEFC
+431 KAAANIAWNDYKN
-445 AGKHPSSDGR
+445 GK

>member
-1 MIEIEQIFPYTIVSY
+1 MIEIEKIFPYTIVTNDDS
-16 DNKYGI
+16 KYGI

-32 CEMDDIENISDE
+32 FEMDDIVNISDE

-50 WEDYNCVCLI
+50 WDDYNCVCLV
-60 RDGLFGFFTNN
+60 RDGMLGFFTNN

-80 NYAVDPYGGDIHVET
+80 NYTVDPCGGDIHVET
-95 LDGYGVLCYP
+95 LEGYGILRAP

-111 IPAESSLL
+111 ISEESSLL
-119 NELAEDEEFD
+119 SEIAEDEEFD

-148 TFNQDTVDEEFQA
+148 TLNQDTVDEEFQA
-161 GYKHAETVMESFDD
+161 GYKHAEAVMESFDA

-189 ELTDDFMTYAPIT
+189 ELTDDFMTYSPLT

-209 EKYIGLADVQKLN
+209 EKYIGLADVPKLN

-245 GLLPHPE
+245 CLLPHPE

-266 PAFMSLDVRGE
+266 PTFTSPDVRGE
-277 IGEIYLFEHGM
+277 IGDIYLYEHGM
-288 HMFYISA
+288 HMFYVSA
-295 NIYDSSDPD
+295 NIYDSDDPY
-304 ELIEECC
+304 ELLEECC
-311 ILDVDNIVLSELLT
+311 ILNVDNVVLSELLT
-325 CLQNEIDSDR
+325 CLQNEIDPDR

-350 EGDHK
+350 EGDHEI
-355 FGHILTDC
+355 GHILTDC

-397 DGSVNIVYTDSNNF
+397 DGCLNIVYTDSDNF
-411 PTSAEIQLINP
+411 PTSAEIQLTNP
-422 FLTRILDAI
+422 CLTRILDAI
-431 KAAANIAWNNYEFC
+431 KAAANIAWNDYKN
-445 AGKHPSSDGR
+445 GK

>member
-1 MIEIEQIFPYTIVSY
+1 MIEIEKIFPYTIVANDDSE
-16 DNKYGI
+16 YGI

-32 CEMDDIENISDE
+32 FEMDDIVNLSDE

-50 WEDYNCVCLI
+50 WDDYNCVCLV
-60 RDGLFGFFTNN
+60 RDGMLGFFTNN

-80 NYAVDPYGGDIHVET
+80 NYTVDPCGGDIHVET
-95 LDGYGVLCYP
+95 LEGYGILRAP

-111 IPAESSLL
+111 ISEESSLL
-119 NELAEDEEFD
+119 SEIAEDEEFD

-134 EGLDESDDEEDFDL
+134 EGLDEYDDEEDFDL
-148 TFNQDTVDEEFQA
+148 TLNQDTVDEEFQA
-161 GYKHAETVMESFDD
+161 GYKHAEAVMESFDA

-189 ELTDDFMTYAPIT
+189 ELTDDFMTYTPLT

-209 EKYIGLADVQKLN
+209 EKYIGLADVPKLN

-245 GLLPHPE
+245 WLLPHPE

-266 PAFMSLDVRGE
+266 PTFTSPDVRGE
-277 IGEIYLFEHGM
+277 IGDIYLYEHGM
-288 HMFYISA
+288 HMFYVSA
-295 NIYDSSDPD
+295 NIYDSDDPD
-304 ELIEECC
+304 ELLEECC
-311 ILDVDNIVLSELLT
+311 ILDVDNVVLSELLT
-325 CLQNEIDSDR
+325 CLQNEIDPDR

-350 EGDHK
+350 EGDHEI
-355 FGHILTDC
+355 GHILTDC

-397 DGSVNIVYTDSNNF
+397 DGCLNIVYTDSDNF
-411 PTSAEIQLINP
+411 PTSAEIQLTNP
-422 FLTRILDAI
+422 CLTRILDAI
-431 KAAANIAWNNYEFC
+431 KAAANIAWNDYKN
-445 AGKHPSSDGR
+445 GK

>member
-1 MIEIEQIFPYTIVSY
+1 MIEIEKIFPYTIVANDDS
-16 DNKYGI
+16 KYGI

-32 CEMDDIENISDE
+32 FEMDDIVNISDE

-50 WEDYNCVCLI
+50 WDDYNCVCLV
-60 RDGLFGFFTNN
+60 RDGMLGFFTNN

-80 NYAVDPYGGDIHVET
+80 NYTVDPCGGDIHVET
-95 LDGYGVLCYP
+95 LEGYGILRAP

-111 IPAESSLL
+111 ISEESSLL
-119 NELAEDEEFD
+119 SEIAEDEEFD
-129 EFEDY
+129 EFEDN

-148 TFNQDTVDEEFQA
+148 TLNQDTVDEEFQA
-161 GYKHAETVMESFDD
+161 GYKHAEAVMESFDA

-189 ELTDDFMTYAPIT
+189 ELTDDFMTYTPLT

-209 EKYIGLADVQKLN
+209 EKYIGLADVPKLN

-245 GLLPHPE
+245 CLLPHPE

-266 PAFMSLDVRGE
+266 PTFTSPDVRGE
-277 IGEIYLFEHGM
+277 IGDIYLYEHGM
-288 HMFYISA
+288 HMFYVSA
-295 NIYDSSDPD
+295 NIYDSDDPD
-304 ELIEECC
+304 ELLEECC
-311 ILDVDNIVLSELLT
+311 ILDVDNVVLSELLT
-325 CLQNEIDSDR
+325 CLQNEIDPDR

-350 EGDHK
+350 EGDHEI
-355 FGHILTDC
+355 GHILTDC

-397 DGSVNIVYTDSNNF
+397 DGCLNIVYTDSDNF
-411 PTSAEIQLINP
+411 PTSAEIQLTNP
-422 FLTRILDAI
+422 CLTRILDAI
-431 KAAANIAWNNYEFC
+431 KAAANIAWNDYKN
-445 AGKHPSSDGR
+445 GK

>member
-1 MIEIEQIFPYTIVSY
+1 MIEIEKIFPYTIVANDDS
-16 DNKYGI
+16 KYGI

-32 CEMDDIENISDE
+32 FEMDDIVNISDE

-50 WEDYNCVCLI
+50 WDDYNCVCLV
-60 RDGLFGFFTNN
+60 RDGMLGFFTNN

-80 NYAVDPYGGDIHVET
+80 NYTVDPCGGDIHVET
-95 LDGYGVLCYP
+95 LEGYGILRAP

-111 IPAESSLL
+111 ISEESSLL
-119 NELAEDEEFD
+119 SEIAEDEEFD

-134 EGLDESDDEEDFDL
+134 EELDEYDDEEDFDL
-148 TFNQDTVDEEFQA
+148 TLNQDTVDEEFQA
-161 GYKHAETVMESFDD
+161 GYKHAEAVMESFDA

-209 EKYIGLADVQKLN
+209 EKYIGLADVPKLN

-245 GLLPHPE
+245 CLLPHPE

-266 PAFMSLDVRGE
+266 PTFTSPDVRGE
-277 IGEIYLFEHGM
+277 IGDIYLYEHGM
-288 HMFYISA
+288 HMFYVSA
-295 NIYDSSDPD
+295 NIYDSDDPD
-304 ELIEECC
+304 ELLEECC
-311 ILDVDNIVLSELLT
+311 ILDVDNVVLSELLT
-325 CLQNEIDSDR
+325 CLQNEIDPDR

-350 EGDHK
+350 EGDHEI
-355 FGHILTDC
+355 GHILTDC

-397 DGSVNIVYTDSNNF
+397 DGCLNIVYMDSDNF
-411 PTSAEIQLINP
+411 PTSAEIQLTNP
-422 FLTRILDAI
+422 CLTRILDAI
-431 KAAANIAWNNYEFC
+431 KAAANIAWNDYKN
-445 AGKHPSSDGR
+445 GK

>member
-1 MIEIEQIFPYTIVSY
+1 MIEIEKIFPYTIVANDDS
-16 DNKYGI
+16 KYGI

-32 CEMDDIENISDE
+32 FEMDDIVNLSDE
-44 EIGLEL
+44 EIGLEM
-50 WEDYNCVCLI
+50 WEDYNCVCLV
-60 RDGLFGFFTNN
+60 RDGMLGFFINN

-80 NYAVDPYGGDIHVET
+80 NYTVDPCGGDIHVET
-95 LDGYGVLCYP
+95 LEGYGILRAP

-111 IPAESSLL
+111 ISEESSLL
-119 NELAEDEEFD
+119 NGIAEDEEFD
-129 EFEDY
+129 DFEDY
-134 EGLDESDDEEDFDL
+134 EELDESDDEEAFDL
-148 TFNQDTVDEEFQA
+148 TLSQNTLDEEFQA
-161 GYKHAETVMESFDD
+161 GYKHAEVVMESFDA

-189 ELTDDFMTYAPIT
+189 ELTDDFMTYTPLT

-209 EKYIGLADVQKLN
+209 EKYIGLADVPKLN

-245 GLLPHPE
+245 CLLPHPE

-266 PAFMSLDVRGE
+266 PTFTSPDVRGE
-277 IGEIYLFEHGM
+277 IGDIYLYEHGM
-288 HMFYISA
+288 HMFYVSA
-295 NIYDSSDPD
+295 NIYDSDDPD
-304 ELIEECC
+304 ELLEECC
-311 ILDVDNIVLSELLT
+311 ILDVDNVVLSELLT
-325 CLQNEIDSDR
+325 CLQNEIDPDR

-350 EGDHK
+350 EGDHEI
-355 FGHILTDC
+355 GHILTDC
-363 GVYML
+363 GVYVL

-397 DGSVNIVYTDSNNF
+397 DGCLNIVYTDSDNF
-411 PTSAEIQLINP
+411 PTSAEIQLTNP
-422 FLTRILDAI
+422 CLTRILDAI
-431 KAAANIAWNNYEFC
+431 KAAANIAWNDYKN
-445 AGKHPSSDGR
+445 GK

>member
-1 MIEIEQIFPYTIVSY
+1 MIEIEKIFPYTIVANDDS
-16 DNKYGI
+16 KYGI

-32 CEMDDIENISDE
+32 FEMDDIVNLSDE
-44 EIGLEL
+44 EIGLEM
-50 WEDYNCVCLI
+50 WEDYNCVCLV
-60 RDGLFGFFTNN
+60 RDGMLGFFTNN

-80 NYAVDPYGGDIHVET
+80 NYTVDPCGGDIHVET
-95 LDGYGVLCYP
+95 LEGYGILRAP

-111 IPAESSLL
+111 ISEESSLL
-119 NELAEDEEFD
+119 SEIAEDEEFD

-134 EGLDESDDEEDFDL
+134 EGLDEYDDEEDFDL
-148 TFNQDTVDEEFQA
+148 TLNQDTVDEEFQA
-161 GYKHAETVMESFDD
+161 GYKHAEAVMESFDA

-189 ELTDDFMTYAPIT
+189 ELTDDFMTYTPLT

-209 EKYIGLADVQKLN
+209 EKYIGLADVPKLN

-245 GLLPHPE
+245 CLLPHPE

-266 PAFMSLDVRGE
+266 PTFTSPDVRGE
-277 IGEIYLFEHGM
+277 IGDIYLYEHGM
-288 HMFYISA
+288 HMFYVSA
-295 NIYDSSDPD
+295 NIYDSDDPD
-304 ELIEECC
+304 ELLEECC
-311 ILDVDNIVLSELLT
+311 ILNVDNIVLSELLT
-325 CLQNEIDSDR
+325 CLQNEIDPDR

-350 EGDHK
+350 EGDHEI
-355 FGHILTDC
+355 GHILTDC
-363 GVYML
+363 GVYLL

-397 DGSVNIVYTDSNNF
+397 DGCLNIVYTDSDNF
-411 PTSAEIQLINP
+411 PTSAEIQLTNP
-422 FLTRILDAI
+422 CLTRILDAI
-431 KAAANIAWNNYEFC
+431 KAAANIAWNDYKN
-445 AGKHPSSDGR
+445 GK

>member
-1 MIEIEQIFPYTIVSY
+1 MIEIEKIFPYTIVANDDS
-16 DNKYGI
+16 KYGI

-50 WEDYNCVCLI
+50 WEDYNCVCLV
-60 RDGLFGFFTNN
+60 RDGLLGFFTNN

-80 NYAVDPYGGDIHVET
+80 NYTVDPCGGDIHVET
-95 LDGYGVLCYP
+95 LDGYGVLRSP

-119 NELAEDEEFD
+119 NEIAEDEEFD

-148 TFNQDTVDEEFQA
+148 RLQDTVAEEFQA

-189 ELTDDFMTYAPIT
+189 ELIDDFMTYAPIT

-252 DTEDFVVSFSEGNR
+252 DTVDFVVSFSEGNR
-266 PAFMSLDVRGE
+266 PTFTSPDVSGE
-277 IGEIYLFEHGM
+277 IGEIYLYEHGM
-288 HMFYISA
+288 HMFYVSA

-325 CLQNEIDSDR
+325 CLQNEIDPDR

-355 FGHILTDC
+355 LGHILTDC

-397 DGSVNIVYTDSNNF
+397 NGSVYIVYTDYNNF
-411 PTSAEIQLINP
+411 PTWAEIQLINP

-431 KAAANIAWNNYEFC
+431 KAAANIAWNNYKN
-445 AGKHPSSDGR
+445 GK

>member
-1 MIEIEQIFPYTIVSY
+1 MIEIEKIFPYTIVANDDS
-16 DNKYGI
+16 KYGI

-32 CEMDDIENISDE
+32 FEMDDIVNISDE

-50 WEDYNCVCLI
+50 WEDYNCVCLV
-60 RDGLFGFFTNN
+60 RDGLLGFFTNN

-80 NYAVDPYGGDIHVET
+80 NYTVDPYGGDIHVET
-95 LDGYGVLCYP
+95 LDGYGVLRYP

-119 NELAEDEEFD
+119 NEIAEDEEFD

-134 EGLDESDDEEDFDL
+134 EGLDESDDEEDYDL

-189 ELTDDFMTYAPIT
+189 ELIDDFMTYAPIT

-266 PAFMSLDVRGE
+266 PTFTSPDVSGE
-277 IGEIYLFEHGM
+277 IGEIYLYEHGM
-288 HMFYISA
+288 HMFYVSA
-295 NIYDSSDPD
+295 NIYDSRDPD
-304 ELIEECC
+304 KLIEECC

-325 CLQNEIDSDR
+325 CLQNEIDPDR

-355 FGHILTDC
+355 LGHILTDC

-397 DGSVNIVYTDSNNF
+397 NGSVNIVYTDSNNF
-411 PTSAEIQLINP
+411 PTWAEIQLINP

-431 KAAANIAWNNYEFC
+431 KAAANIAWNNYKN
-445 AGKHPSSDGR
+445 GK

>member
-1 MIEIEQIFPYTIVSY
+1 MIEIEKIFPYTIVSN
-16 DNKYGI
+16 DDSMYGI

-32 CEMDDIENISDE
+32 FEMDDIVNISDE

-50 WEDYNCVCLI
+50 WEDYNCVCLV
-60 RDGLFGFFTNN
+60 RDGMLGFFTNN

-80 NYAVDPYGGDIHVET
+80 NYTVDPCGGDIHVET
-95 LDGYGVLCYP
+95 LDGYGVLRYP

-111 IPAESSLL
+111 IPEESSLL
-119 NELAEDEEFD
+119 NEIAEDEEFD
-129 EFEDY
+129 EFED
-134 EGLDESDDEEDFDL
+134 FDL
-148 TFNQDTVDEEFQA
+148 TLNQDTVDEEFQA
-161 GYKHAETVMESFDD
+161 GYKHAETVLESFDD

-209 EKYIGLADVQKLN
+209 EKYIGLVDVQKLN

-266 PAFMSLDVRGE
+266 PTFTSPDVRGE
-277 IGEIYLFEHGM
+277 IGDIYLYEHGM
-288 HMFYISA
+288 HMFYVSA
-295 NIYDSSDPD
+295 NIYDSEDPD

-311 ILDVDNIVLSELLT
+311 ILNVDNVVLSELLT
-325 CLQNEIDSDR
+325 YLQNEIDPDR

-355 FGHILTDC
+355 LGHILTDC

-368 KTEDTYVHWWDSET
+368 KTEDTYVHWWDRED
-382 LCDITGYMNAVYVLS
+382 LRDITGYMNAVYVLS
-397 DGSVNIVYTDSNNF
+397 DGSLNIVYTDSDNF

-431 KAAANIAWNNYEFC
+431 KAAANIAWNDYKN
-445 AGKHPSSDGR
+445 GK